1 MRLLI
6 DTNVILDMVFKRN
19 GCDIAMELFRR
30 VKNSK
35 TSAYITGKN
44 NKMDYIVTSN
54 KKDYADTLVPVLTP
68 IEWIKIINNI

>member
-54 KKDYADTLVPVLTP
+54 KKEYADTLVPVLTP

>member
-6 DTNVILDMVFKRN
+6 DTNVILDMVFKQN